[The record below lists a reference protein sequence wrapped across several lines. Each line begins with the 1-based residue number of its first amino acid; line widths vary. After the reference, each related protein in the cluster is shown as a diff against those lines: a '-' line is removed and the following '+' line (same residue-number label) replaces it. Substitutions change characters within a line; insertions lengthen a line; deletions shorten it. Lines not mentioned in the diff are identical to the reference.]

1 MRYLLLDESCY
12 DTAKLEPLDNLAAA
26 LFQMENS
33 ASLQDVRNVI
43 QKLCVWLADDQQQT
57 LRRAFTVWIHR
68 VLLRGKYPQASMQET
83 NNLQEVESMLAEN
96 MELWAQESF
105 NKGRREGVEQGIQ
118 TGIQKGITSLFLRM
132 LRLKFGTAVKNSI
145 IQNVEQADAAEL
157 EIWSERILSANSLE
171 DVFIE
176 E

>member
-1 MRYLLLDESCY
+1 
-12 DTAKLEPLDNLAAA
+12 
-26 LFQMENS
+26 
-33 ASLQDVRNVI
+33 
-43 QKLCVWLADDQQQT
+43 
-57 LRRAFTVWIHR
+57 
-68 VLLRGKYPQASMQET
+68 LRGKYPQASMQET

-105 NKGRREGVEQGIQ
+105 NKGMQKGVEQGMQ
-118 TGIQKGITSLFLRM
+118 TGRTSLFLRM
-132 LRLKFGTAVKNSI
+132 LRLKFGTAVNSSI

-176 E
+176 Q